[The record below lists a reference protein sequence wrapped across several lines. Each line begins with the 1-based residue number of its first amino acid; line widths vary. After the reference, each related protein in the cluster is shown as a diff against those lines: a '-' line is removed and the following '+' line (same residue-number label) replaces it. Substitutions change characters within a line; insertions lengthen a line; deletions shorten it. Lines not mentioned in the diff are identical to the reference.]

1 MFEMVVRVALAVV
14 AQVKIFQ
21 IAQVVPQ
28 PPTKDFQVAS
38 VFHLALVV
46 AAAEQLSLEIPMELV
61 WVAMEES
68 VTLPAQASSMPVV
81 VAVEMAIQVQ
91 LLMLEVLVAADEV
104 EVLTSLQ

>member
-1 MFEMVVRVALAVV
+1 V

-28 PPTKDFQVAS
+28 QPTKDFQVAS

-61 WVAMEES
+61 RVAMEES

-81 VAVEMAIQVQ
+81 VAEVMAIQV
-91 LLMLEVLVAADEV
+91 LHLMLVVMVAEV
-104 EVLTSLQ
+104 EAEVQTSLQ